1 MYDTVDQAHGPVPRT
16 LAGIIQDACRSVCGH
31 CCADSPAR
39 AARKVSRQ
47 FQNWFI

>member
-16 LAGIIQDACRSVCGH
+16 LTGIQDARRSVCGH
-31 CCADSPAR
+31 RRADSPAW
-39 AARKVSRQ
+39 AARNVSRQ